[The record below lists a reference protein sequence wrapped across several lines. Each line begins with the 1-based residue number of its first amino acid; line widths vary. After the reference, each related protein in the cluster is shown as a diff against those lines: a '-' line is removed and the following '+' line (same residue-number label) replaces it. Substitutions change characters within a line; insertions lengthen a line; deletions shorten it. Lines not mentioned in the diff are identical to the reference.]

1 MARESKQHRLGG
13 AVDTPGVDL
22 QRPSASSPPM
32 KIRLVSASFLSALP
46 FTLGAAEVSAASAG
60 WQAQTLGQAVG
71 YMILFSLIGI
81 LAAIGGYK
89 LFDKC
94 TPGDLHNEIVQH
106 KNVAAAI
113 VAGSVILGVCII
125 IAAAMLG

>member
-1 MARESKQHRLGG
+1 
-13 AVDTPGVDL
+13 
-22 QRPSASSPPM
+22 M
-32 KIRLVSASFLSALP
+32 KIRSVSLVPALLLLAWP
-46 FTLGAAEVSAASAG
+46 VSGRAADEVAATG
-60 WQAQTLGQAVG
+60 WHAQTLGQALG
-71 YMILFSLIGI
+71 YMVLFSAVGI
-81 LAAIGGYK
+81 IAAIAGYK

-113 VAGSVILGVCII
+113 VAAAVILGVCII